1 MVQVSYTKDQGL
13 KQQSG
18 SASFSIESGIPVSSH
33 IKDVVTSN
41 TVATIDFAGIKHAE
55 TPSGA
60 LEFNLDS
67 KVIYLNSNGGDNF
80 YIWIS
85 VSDEGDAADPQITGR
100 TGVELN
106 VVAAAINSES
116 GLVSSLANLIN
127 TDPGLSAEFEA
138 ANANDNLVI
147 RSLRMGRSSSI
158 VPNISDFVGLID
170 ANNNNAEV
178 SATVGEV
185 PGVGSH
191 ILSTGGISNVSNA
204 IPTGNDSFVILPN
217 LTSGDHYGARKI
229 VIRPANGN
237 DFILK
242 DKDLSTLH
250 TFDAEGDVAHLVWNG
265 SVWKRLYFV

>member
-41 TVATIDFAGIKHAE
+41 TVATIDFAGIKHSNA
-55 TPSGA
+55 PANA
-60 LEFNLDS
+60 LEFDLDS

-85 VSDEGDAADPQITGR
+85 VSDGTNAADPQIAGR
-100 TGVELN
+100 TGVELD
-106 VVAAAINSES
+106 VVAADINTVTK
-116 GLVSSLANLIN
+116 LVNELANLIN
-127 TDPGLSAEFEA
+127 TNGDLSAEFEA
-138 ANANDNLVI
+138 ANVNDDLVI

-158 VPNISDFVGLID
+158 VTNISDFVGLID

-178 SATVGEV
+178 SATVSEV

-191 ILSTGGISNVSNA
+191 ILSIGGISNVSNA
-204 IPTGNDSFVILPN
+204 IPVGNDSFVILPS

-242 DKDLSTLH
+242 DKDLGTLH

-265 SVWKRLYFV
+265 SAWKKLYSV